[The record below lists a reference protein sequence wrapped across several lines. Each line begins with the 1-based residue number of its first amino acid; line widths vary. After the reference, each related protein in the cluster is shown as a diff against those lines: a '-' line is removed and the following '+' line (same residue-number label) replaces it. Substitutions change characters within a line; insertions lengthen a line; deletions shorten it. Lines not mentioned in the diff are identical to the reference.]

1 MRVTVPAGPASR
13 VPNIADQLAV
23 HAQPRP
29 TKTAIVFGQTQINYR
44 QLDDMVEQRACALRQ
59 LGVCDGDV
67 IGVALK
73 DTPEHLVLLFAVARA
88 GAVILPVDCRWLAVE
103 KERVATHFGAKLVLV
118 EPGEAFAG
126 SRCIAADE
134 AWLAQVQ
141 AAPPLTQR
149 ADGDRGFCLSLSSGT
164 TGRPKGPMLTHAQL
178 MSRFFTHYADLGFG
192 SRETYL
198 NATPLYFGG
207 GRAFSTS
214 GLYVGATVV
223 LFAPPHTPQSLA
235 SEIARTGV
243 SISFLVPTLIRRL
256 LQAPPEVTAPFAR
269 LNTLISSGSPLTA
282 EERVLIRQQIC
293 PNFIEYYSSTEGGG
307 VTVLSAEDQQAF
319 GASVGRPVFGVQVQV
334 VDAGHQLVPAG
345 TLGRAHV

>member
-1 MRVTVPAGPASR
+1 MYALR
-13 VPNIADQLAV
+13 I
-23 HAQPRP
+23 
-29 TKTAIVFGQTQINYR
+29 YR
-44 QLDDMVEQRACALRQ
+44 QGLFAAPFLLTVLRSRRWKLAAFYAAAYAAICLFWILYWTLLLKSTGAPSMQSAGAGMANLLRHIDDMVEQRACALRQ

-103 KERVATHFGAKLVLV
+103 KERVATHFGAALVLV

-164 TGRPKGPMLTHAQL
+164 TGRPKGPMLTHAQF

-214 GLYVGATVV
+214 GLYVG
-223 LFAPPHTPQSLA
+223 
-235 SEIARTGV
+235 GGKKG
-243 SISFLVPTLIRRL
+243 
-256 LQAPPEVTAPFAR
+256 
-269 LNTLISSGSPLTA
+269 LNIYIYLCIYMC
-282 EERVLIRQQIC
+282 V
-293 PNFIEYYSSTEGGG
+293 
-307 VTVLSAEDQQAF
+307 
-319 GASVGRPVFGVQVQV
+319 
-334 VDAGHQLVPAG
+334 
-345 TLGRAHV
+345 